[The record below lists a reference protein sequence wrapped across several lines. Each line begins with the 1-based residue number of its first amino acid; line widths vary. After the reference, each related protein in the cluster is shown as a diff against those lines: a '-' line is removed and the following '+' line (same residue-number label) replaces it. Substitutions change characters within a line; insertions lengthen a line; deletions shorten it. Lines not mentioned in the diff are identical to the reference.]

1 MFGKVGKP
9 SRRTTRKRTVRS
21 PPGLSASPATSWMP
35 LGELVLERHR
45 RRILDDIGFGR
56 FTVPAADFYETD
68 HDFVIELEVPGFEEK
83 ELGIEVSEHRLTIEG
98 ERKTETEEEPE
109 KAFRF
114 RGRLEKTF
122 ERRFYPSAGSR
133 HGPGGGDLR
142 ERCAQ
147 SAHPEGPRGE
157 AIGT

>member
-1 MFGKVGKP
+1 M
-9 SRRTTRKRTVRS
+9 TTLTR
-21 PPGLSASPATSWMP
+21 WMP

-45 RRILDDIGFGR
+45 RRILDDIGLGP

-83 ELGIEVSEHRLTIEG
+83 ELGIDVSEHTLTIEG

-114 RGRLEKTF
+114 RERLEKTF
-122 ERRFYPSAGSR
+122 ERRFYLPLEADTDHVEATFAKGVLKV
-133 HGPGGGDLR
+133 HIPK
-142 ERCAQ
+142 A
-147 SAHPEGPRGE
+147 PEAKPLKVP
-157 AIGT
+157 IGT